1 MKPPKRTFKMLSD
14 TTLRRLRS
22 TPSYFFLMWR
32 WSMWLYALVLIVGS
46 RGAYTQ
52 TVAYRISV
60 VFLFITLAQTL
71 IVTLYAPVV
80 QILVPRIN
88 ALPFLRRLQAGK
100 RLSLQAEEEDTGI
113 LTPLTHVR
121 NPYWN
126 IAMYGLDVVICGLA
140 TYLTGPFG
148 LAPSFGSSSP
158 FYRYGMSTAFAAALA
173 YRYPGAFA
181 AAIGYDLFILLGI
194 FYPPSLP
201 PSGQL
206 YTPNVIDIAGSL
218 VDTPVA
224 ALCAAFVVT
233 LLASLTHSKRQLQA
247 DVRRQRV
254 LLDVGDTI
262 VREASDWQRLLQ
274 KSAEQLCKG
283 GPFQRLIVALI
294 TNHHEETDQ
303 QRSLVPI
310 DTLLEN
316 LIEIDHSNGLLPAR
330 SNMPLEYVIRTGERY
345 IDSTALHTPAYY
357 DYKMV
362 QLYQPIIRE
371 GQVRMILGV
380 ESLRM
385 TSFDYRQI
393 NFLTIAGTQLLI
405 ALENIRLTEQMIH
418 LAATAERGRIAREI
432 HDGVAQLV
440 YMLSLNAETCATQAH
455 RIVEASDEDA
465 EVIEPLAA
473 RLDKMVTISK
483 QALWETRNYMFSLKP
498 LMTGHTTLAQML
510 TNQVREFETISD
522 LPVHLEIIGSEAE
535 RDANGRDGHT
545 AAQVGTAIFRIVQE
559 ALTNAYKHASATA
572 LHISLH
578 YLPDSIEVE
587 IRDNGRGLP
596 APNDESTTEANEKRS
611 SLYSGRGIVGMRERA
626 AELGGILEV
635 VPIPDGGVKIWA
647 RIPFAQLRGPVL
659 P

>member
-1 MKPPKRTFKMLSD
+1 MKPPKKTFKMLSD

-32 WSMWLYALVLIVGS
+32 WSMWLYALVLVVGS
-46 RGAYTQ
+46 QGKYTQ
-52 TVAYRISV
+52 TAAYRISV

-80 QILVPRIN
+80 QILVPRIS
-88 ALPFLRRLQAGK
+88 ALPLLRQLQVRK
-100 RLSLQAEEEDTGI
+100 RLSLQTEEEDTGI

-181 AAIGYDLFILLGI
+181 AAIGYDLFILLGL
-194 FYPPSLP
+194 FLPPSLP
-201 PSGQL
+201 PSGQA
-206 YTPNVIDIAGSL
+206 YRANVIDIAGSL

-294 TNHHEETDQ
+294 AKHQDEVDNQFHAAPIEA
-303 QRSLVPI
+303 LV
-310 DTLLEN
+310 EN
-316 LIEIDHSNGLLPAR
+316 LIEIDQSEGLLPAR
-330 SNMPLEYVIRTGERY
+330 SNTPLEDVIRTGERH
-345 IDSTALHTPAYY
+345 IDLISLDATAYY
-357 DYKMV
+357 GYKLV
-362 QLYQPIIRE
+362 RLYLPIIRE

-385 TSFDYRQI
+385 TPFDHRQV

-405 ALENIRLTEQMIH
+405 ALENIRLTEQMIQ

-465 EVIEPLAA
+465 ELIEPLAA
-473 RLDKMVTISK
+473 RLDKLVTISK

-498 LMTGHTTLAQML
+498 LMSGHTTLAQML

-522 LPVHLEIIGSEAE
+522 LPVHLEIIGSEEAI
-535 RDANGRDGHT
+535 DLHGQHGRP

-559 ALTNAYKHASATA
+559 ALTNAYKHASATTI
-572 LHISLH
+572 HIRLR
-578 YLPDSIEVE
+578 YQTTSIEVE
-587 IRDNGRGLP
+587 ICDNGRGLLATSDKN
-596 APNDESTTEANEKRS
+596 APEASEKRT

-626 AELGGILEV
+626 AELGGTLEV
-635 VPIPDGGVKIWA
+635 VPIPAGGVKVWA
-647 RIPFAQLRGPVL
+647 KIPV
-659 P
+659 

>member
-1 MKPPKRTFKMLSD
+1 MKPPKKTFKMLSD

-52 TVAYRISV
+52 TAAYRISV

-80 QILVPRIN
+80 QLLVPHMS
-88 ALPFLRRLQAGK
+88 ALPFTRRLQTRK
-100 RLSLQAEEEDTGI
+100 RLSLQTEEEDTGI

-126 IAMYGLDVVICGLA
+126 IAMYGLDVIICGLA

-158 FYRYGMSTAFAAALA
+158 FYRYGMSTAFATALA

-201 PSGQL
+201 PSGQI

-247 DVRRQRV
+247 DVRQQRV

-262 VREASDWQRLLQ
+262 VREASDRQRLLQ

-283 GPFQRLIVALI
+283 GPFQRLIVAPI
-294 TNHHEETDQ
+294 INHYEEVDDQLHMAPTDA
-303 QRSLVPI
+303 
-310 DTLLEN
+310 LLEN
-316 LIEIDHSNGLLPAR
+316 LIEIDQSEGLLPTR
-330 SNMPLEYVIRTGERY
+330 SNAPLEYVIHTGERH
-345 IDSTALHTPAYY
+345 IDLLPPDTGV
-357 DYKMV
+357 DYGYKIV
-362 QLYQPIIRE
+362 RLYQPIIRE

-380 ESLRM
+380 ESLRK
-385 TSFDYRQI
+385 TPFDPRQI

-405 ALENIRLTEQMIH
+405 ALENIRLTEQMIQ

-465 EVIEPLAA
+465 ELVEPLAA
-473 RLDKMVTISK
+473 RLDKLVTISK

-498 LMTGHTTLAQML
+498 LMSGRTTLVQML

-522 LPVHLEIIGSEAE
+522 LPVRLEIIGNEE
-535 RDANGRDGHT
+535 TIDANGQHEQT

-559 ALTNAYKHASATA
+559 ALTNAYKHALATA
-572 LHISLH
+572 IHICLH
-578 YLPDSIEVE
+578 YQPESIEVE

-596 APNDESTTEANEKRS
+596 ATCDENITEASEKHP

-626 AELGGILEV
+626 VELGGTLEV
-635 VPIPDGGVKIWA
+635 IPIPDGGVKVWA
-647 RIPFAQLRGPVL
+647 KIPV
-659 P
+659 

>member
-1 MKPPKRTFKMLSD
+1 MKPPKKTFKMLSD

-32 WSMWLYALVLIVGS
+32 WSMWLYALVLVVGS
-46 RGAYTQ
+46 RGTYTQ
-52 TVAYRISV
+52 TAAYRISV
-60 VFLFITLAQTL
+60 VFLLITLAQTL

-80 QILVPRIN
+80 RLLVSHIGTI
-88 ALPFLRRLQAGK
+88 PFTRRLQTRK
-100 RLSLQAEEEDTGI
+100 RLSPQTEEEDTGI

-126 IAMYGLDVVICGLA
+126 IAMYGLDVIICGLA

-173 YRYPGAFA
+173 YRYPGAVT

-201 PSGQL
+201 PSGHI

-224 ALCAAFVVT
+224 ALCAAFIVT

-247 DVRRQRV
+247 DVRQQRV

-262 VREASDWQRLLQ
+262 VREASDRQRLLQ

-283 GPFQRLIVALI
+283 GPFQRLIVAPI
-294 TNHHEETDQ
+294 VNHHEEVDDQ
-303 QRSLVPI
+303 LHMAPI
-310 DTLLEN
+310 DALLEN
-316 LIEIDHSNGLLPAR
+316 LIEIDQSEGLLPAR
-330 SNMPLEYVIRTGERY
+330 SNAPLEYVIHTGERH
-345 IDSTALHTPAYY
+345 IDLLSPDNTIDYG
-357 DYKMV
+357 YKMV
-362 QLYQPIIRE
+362 RLYQPIIRE

-380 ESLRM
+380 ESLRKAP
-385 TSFDYRQI
+385 FDRRQI

-405 ALENIRLTEQMIH
+405 ALENIRLTEQMIQ

-465 EVIEPLAA
+465 ELVEPLAV
-473 RLDKMVTISK
+473 RLDKLVTISK

-498 LMTGHTTLAQML
+498 LMSGRTTLAQML

-522 LPVHLEIIGSEAE
+522 LPVHLEIIGNEE
-535 RDANGRDGHT
+535 VIDTNGQHGRT

-572 LHISLH
+572 IHIRLH
-578 YLPDSIEVE
+578 YQPERIEVE
-587 IRDNGRGLP
+587 ICDNGRGLP
-596 APNDESTTEANEKRS
+596 ATCDEDATEASEKRP

-626 AELGGILEV
+626 AELGGTLEV
-635 VPIPDGGVKIWA
+635 VPIADGGVKVWA
-647 RIPFAQLRGPVL
+647 KIPI
-659 P
+659 

>member
-1 MKPPKRTFKMLSD
+1 MKPPKKTFKMLSD

-32 WSMWLYALVLIVGS
+32 WSMWFYALVLVVGS

-52 TVAYRISV
+52 TAAYQISV

-80 QILVPRIN
+80 QILVPHIS
-88 ALPFLRRLQAGK
+88 ALPFTRRLQAHK
-100 RLSLQAEEEDTGI
+100 RPSQQTEEEDTGI

-201 PSGQL
+201 PSGQI

-247 DVRRQRV
+247 DVRQQRV
-254 LLDVGDTI
+254 LLDVGATI
-262 VREASDWQRLLQ
+262 VREASDRQRLLQ

-283 GPFQRLIVALI
+283 GPFQRLIVAPI
-294 TNHHEETDQ
+294 VNHHEEVDA
-303 QRSLVPI
+303 QRHVTPI
-310 DTLLEN
+310 DALLEN
-316 LIEIDHSNGLLPAR
+316 LIEIDQSEGLLPAR
-330 SNMPLEYVIRTGERY
+330 SSAPLEYVIHTRERHMDL
-345 IDSTALHTPAYY
+345 ISPDTTV
-357 DYKMV
+357 DYGYKLV
-362 QLYQPIIRE
+362 RLYQPILRE

-380 ESLRM
+380 ESLRK
-385 TSFDYRQI
+385 TPFDRRQI

-405 ALENIRLTEQMIH
+405 ALENIRLTEQMIE

-465 EVIEPLAA
+465 ELVEPLAA
-473 RLDKMVTISK
+473 RLDKLVTISK

-498 LMTGHTTLAQML
+498 LMSGHTTLAQML

-522 LPVHLEIIGSEAE
+522 LPVHLEITGNEEAI
-535 RDANGRDGHT
+535 DANRQHGRT

-572 LHISLH
+572 IHIRLR
-578 YLPDSIEVE
+578 YQPESIEVE
-587 IRDNGRGLP
+587 ICDNGRGLP
-596 APNDESTTEANEKRS
+596 EACDENATEASEERP

-626 AELGGILEV
+626 AELGGTLEV
-635 VPIPDGGVKIWA
+635 VPIADGGVKVWA
-647 RIPFAQLRGPVL
+647 KLPV
-659 P
+659 